1 MCCSGANASVQNTS
15 HTNSSTT
22 HSGPARM
29 LSSTD
34 EAAMVSF
41 IEDVSACGH
50 EYTIKEVAELAS
62 ETAYFLNRRD
72 CNDKVTDKWL
82 QRFIARWPDLKIIAG
97 DKAGII
103 TEESVT
109 NYYRELLCILQT
121 HGLLEKSH
129 RVYIIHDTGVASRYN
144 KYIVESFPEKNPK
157 CPSVDCVQP
166 PMAVVVSC
174 MNATGQVLPPY
185 LVFKGKRMTKELLS
199 DGLPGTSGK
208 VSDNGLLNSRLLQAF
223 LNDHFLKHVPC
234 SKDNPAVILYDGH
247 RPHVTVPLIDWAE
260 EQSII
265 LYLLPAHP
273 NHTMQSQDVGSF
285 GPFKSRFE
293 SQCGEFLAENP
304 SRIVTRYDICRLV
317 AKTYSQVMIPEVI
330 VGIFSTLGIVPYN
343 PNVAARIL
351 TAAKCP
357 PVTEQV
363 AMLLPSNKTEGSA
376 EVKAIPQAGMQ
387 LITARPLRLVV
398 SLHTMASRNSV
409 VPQLQTSQQLV
420 ASQAQSV
427 LRPPNPRLQ
436 EQLQSPNQHGHHAI
450 TPTPLQLPQ
459 ADMQLMNSTLHTGQL
474 LVAPKLPAAQLLL
487 NREISAV
494 QRPSDQPQQMV
505 KPRLQQDTQ
514 LVSPH
519 VRVRFQ
525 QIGPRQQ
532 NIPQHLQAVRRQ
544 ARPRIQ
550 AVQPMANPLLK
561 TSLRLVNPPLQPGQE
576 LVGPHLQACQQLV
589 NPLLHSGQTGQLLVT
604 PRLVRLLCNSQS
616 QEGQVVGSPRAG
628 EQVVHSTPG
637 VGQQVVRSTPGVGQQ
652 VVRSTPGVG
661 QQVVRSTPG
670 VGQQVVHSTPGVG
683 QQVVHSRVKLEW
695 VSKWYAQLQE
705 WVSKWY
711 AQLQE
716 WVSKWYTQ
724 LQEWVSK
731 WYAQLQE
738 WVSKWYA
745 QLQEWVRK
753 WYAQLQ
759 EWVSKWYAPLQE
771 WVSKWYAHLH
781 CLVSKW
787 YAQLH
792 VQTSKFRERSLEW
805 SCGKSCC
812 SSECAHCINDTVTGS
827 EITTTDYI

>member
-1 MCCSGANASVQNTS
+1 MWKAGEGSVTKVVKECAVPEQMPRLKTQG

-41 IEDVSACGH
+41 IEDVSACGY

-72 CNDKVTDKWL
+72 CNDKVTHKWL

-97 DKAGII
+97 DKADII
-103 TEESVT
+103 TEESVS

-144 KYIVESFPEKNPK
+144 KYIVESFPEKPPK

-185 LVFKGKRMTKELLS
+185 LVFKGKRITKELLS
-199 DGLPGTSGK
+199 EGLPGTSGK
-208 VSDNGLLNSRLLQAF
+208 VSDNGLLNSRLLQTY

-234 SKDNPAVILYDGH
+234 NKENPAVILYDGH
-247 RPHVTVPLIDWAE
+247 LPHVTVPLIDWAE

-330 VGIFSTLGIVPYN
+330 VGTFSTLGIVPYN
-343 PNVAARIL
+343 PNVAARIP

-363 AMLLPSNKTEGSA
+363 ATLLPSNKTEGSA
-376 EVKAIPQAGMQ
+376 EVKAIPQTGMQ

-398 SLHTMASRNSV
+398 SLHTKASRNSV

-450 TPTPLQLPQ
+450 TPTQLQLPQ
-459 ADMQLMNSTLHTGQL
+459 ADMQLMNSPLHTGQL

-487 NREISAV
+487 NRELGAV
-494 QRPSDQPQQMV
+494 QRPSDLPQQMV
-505 KPRLQQDTQ
+505 RPRLQKYTQ

-532 NIPQHLQAVRRQ
+532 NIPQHLQAVHLQ

-561 TSLRLVNPPLQPGQE
+561 TSLRLVNPPLQSGQE
-576 LVGPHLQACQQLV
+576 LVGSHLQACQQLV
-589 NPLLHSGQTGQLLVT
+589 NPLLHSGQLLVT

-628 EQVVHSTPG
+628 
-637 VGQQVVRSTPGVGQQ
+637 QQVVRSTPGVGQE
-652 VVRSTPGVG
+652 VVRSTPRAG
-661 QQVVRSTPG
+661 QQVP
-670 VGQQVVHSTPGVG
+670 
-683 QQVVHSRVKLEW
+683 
-695 VSKWYAQLQE
+695 
-705 WVSKWY
+705 
-711 AQLQE
+711 
-716 WVSKWYTQ
+716 
-724 LQEWVSK
+724 
-731 WYAQLQE
+731 
-738 WVSKWYA
+738 
-745 QLQEWVRK
+745 
-753 WYAQLQ
+753 
-759 EWVSKWYAPLQE
+759 
-771 WVSKWYAHLH
+771 
-781 CLVSKW
+781 
-787 YAQLH
+787 
-792 VQTSKFRERSLEW
+792 
-805 SCGKSCC
+805 
-812 SSECAHCINDTVTGS
+812 
-827 EITTTDYI
+827 